1 MARAASGQCRHLL
14 LQPRDIIFSWTRLL
28 GKSHD
33 IRLARKVGGD
43 PAFLEWEC
51 PHVRVLTKSLPD
63 QDLLLGTAR
72 GCPLQGCHS
81 QTSILLTAT
90 EAGGCC
96 EPTTLAT
103 AYSAEPY
110 ALQLRRSREDCP
122 CFYSLPG
129 QPPVYPLTLS
139 KPDCFRTPSEKI
151 IQGIGFLLCPSPT
164 SFEVTRKRSD
174 FNWGI
179 HLCSPRSL
187 VAGRVLTTSG
197 DSAVSIGHGGI
208 C

>member
-122 CFYSLPG
+122 CRGCHRAWASV
-129 QPPVYPLTLS
+129 QRAMQ
-139 KPDCFRTPSEKI
+139 RTPWSSQCSSEDLLE
-151 IQGIGFLLCPSPT
+151 QLEPENLRPCGDAECQSRRSQQLGF
-164 SFEVTRKRSD
+164 
-174 FNWGI
+174 I
-179 HLCSPRSL
+179 
-187 VAGRVLTTSG
+187 
-197 DSAVSIGHGGI
+197 
-208 C
+208 